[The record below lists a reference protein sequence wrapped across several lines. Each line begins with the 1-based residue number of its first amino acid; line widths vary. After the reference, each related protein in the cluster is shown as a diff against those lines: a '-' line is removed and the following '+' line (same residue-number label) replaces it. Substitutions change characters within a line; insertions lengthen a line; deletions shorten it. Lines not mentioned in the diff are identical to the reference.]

1 MLYPNPQNQ
10 YPKVSENS
18 WVSETA
24 IIVGDVTIGDNVYVA
39 HNAIIRADEPGSSIR
54 IGDRC
59 NVQDNVIIHSLSN
72 SEVVIE
78 NNTSLAHGCIVHG
91 PCTLGK
97 GCFVGFGT
105 VVFDCNIGDDVLLLH
120 NSTVRAVKIP
130 SAKVVADGQVLTDQ
144 DDVENLKEI
153 TPDLMKFKSSVSNI
167 NVQLVDGYR
176 NMAKEV

>member
-1 MLYPNPQNQ
+1 MLYPNPNNQ
-10 YPKVSENS
+10 YPKVSEKA

-54 IGDRC
+54 IGDSC

-91 PCTLGK
+91 PCVIGK
-97 GCFVGFGT
+97 GCFVGFGS
-105 VVFDCNIGDDVLLLH
+105 VVFDCKIGNDALILH
-120 NSTVRAVKIP
+120 NSTVRAVQIP
-130 SAKVVADGQVLTDQ
+130 SGKVVSDGQVLTKQEDVQ
-144 DDVENLKEI
+144 DLEEI
-153 TPDLMKFKSSVSNI
+153 TSDLVNFKRSVINANI
-167 NVQLVDGYR
+167 ELVNGYR
-176 NMAKEV
+176 NLDQEA